1 MSGEEIPSP
10 SRGGWP
16 ERSGGPGAGPA
27 NGTNSASSGTPPT
40 PSPSPR
46 GGGEGVAPSPAW
58 HDAKLDF
65 ARDMSYAD
73 YLDLD
78 RILAAQHPLSADP
91 NELLFIIQ
99 HQVSELW
106 MRLMLHEIDGAVA
119 AIRDDHLPQSF
130 KALARVSRIMEQL
143 VNAWSVLAT
152 MTPSEYSVIRPHLAS
167 SSGFQSFQYRA
178 IEFRLGNKNPA
189 LLEPHRHDPAR
200 LETVEAALAEPSLYD
215 EAIRCLAR
223 RGFPISPA
231 VLDRD
236 LTERVPD
243 DPTVLAAWT
252 AVYREPDRHFDLY
265 ELGEELVDLE
275 EAFRLWRFRH
285 VSTVERIIGFKRGT
299 GGTAGV
305 SYLRKMLDVVLFPEL
320 WRLRTEL

>member
-1 MSGEEIPSP
+1 MSGPNLHSA
-10 SRGGWP
+10 R
-16 ERSGGPGAGPA
+16 PGDGRDEP
-27 NGTNSASSGTPPT
+27 GDGRQT
-40 PSPSPR
+40 
-46 GGGEGVAPSPAW
+46 W

-65 ARDMSYAD
+65 RKDMSYAD

-78 RILAAQHPLSADP
+78 RILAAQHPLSTDP

-106 MRLMLHEIDGAVA
+106 MRLMLHEIEGAITA
-119 AIRDDHLPQSF
+119 LREDHLPQSF

-152 MTPSEYSVIRPHLAS
+152 MTPSEYSVIRPHLAN

-189 LLEPHRHDPAR
+189 LVEPHRHDPAR
-200 LETVEAALAEPSLYD
+200 LAVVEAAYAEPSLYD

-223 RGFPISPA
+223 RGFPIAPA

-236 LTERVPD
+236 LTLRVPD
-243 DPTVLAAWT
+243 DPSILAAWT
-252 AVYREPDRHFDLY
+252 AVYREPDRYFDLY
-265 ELGEELVDLE
+265 ELAEELVDLE

>member
-1 MSGEEIPSP
+1 MT
-10 SRGGWP
+10 
-16 ERSGGPGAGPA
+16 A
-27 NGTNSASSGTPPT
+27 
-40 PSPSPR
+40 
-46 GGGEGVAPSPAW
+46 APDPAW
-58 HDAKLDF
+58 HEAKLDF

-78 RILAAQHPLSADP
+78 RILAAQHPLSPDR
-91 NELLFIIQ
+91 NELLFIVQ

-106 MRLMLHEIDGAVA
+106 MKLMLHEIEGAMEA
-119 AIRDDHLPQSF
+119 LRDDHLPQAF

-152 MTPSEYSVIRPHLAS
+152 MTPSEYSIVRPYLAN

-178 IEFRLGNKNPA
+178 IEFRLGNKNQA
-189 LLEPHRHDPAR
+189 LIEPHRHDPER
-200 LETVEAALAEPSLYD
+200 LGVVERAFAEPSLYD
-215 EAIRCLAR
+215 EAVRCLAR
-223 RGFPISPA
+223 RGFPIAPA
-231 VLDRD
+231 LLERD
-236 LTERVPD
+236 LRGRMPEDETL
-243 DPTVLAAWT
+243 LAAWT
-252 AVYREPDRHFDLY
+252 AIYRDPDHHFDLY
-265 ELGEELVDLE
+265 ELAEELVDVE